1 MTLTNVKSKLNSKHS
16 VSSFRIFIK
25 NKKMTVLITGA
36 TGLIG
41 QEIVKQCHAKGISV
55 HYLTTSKS
63 KLSHTANYKG
73 FYWNPG
79 SNEIDHKCFEGVSA
93 IINLVGA
100 SISKRWTDTYK
111 KEILESRTKTAM
123 LLQDSIKA
131 HNYNIEQV
139 ISASA
144 IGIYPTSLTNY
155 YNETHTKVSTSFLG
169 AVVEQWETAVD
180 GFNTLGCKVA
190 KIRIGLVL
198 AKDGGALPEIIKPMK
213 FGAGAAFGDG
223 KQWQSW
229 IHVEDLAAL
238 FVYALQ
244 NNFEGVYNGVAS
256 NPVSNQELTKAAASV
271 LERPL
276 LLPNI
281 PKFPMKLALG
291 EMHMLLFESQRVSS
305 QKIEAEGFNF
315 KYANLKPALEDLLG

>member
-1 MTLTNVKSKLNSKHS
+1 
-16 VSSFRIFIK
+16 
-25 NKKMTVLITGA
+25 MTVLITGA

-41 QEIVKQCHAKGISV
+41 KEIVNQCHAEGINV

-63 KLSHTANYKG
+63 KLNTAPNYKG
-73 FYWNPG
+73 FYWNP
-79 SNEIDHKCFEGVSA
+79 NTNDIDHTCFEGVST

-111 KEILESRTKTAM
+111 KEILESRTKTAQ
-123 LLQDSIKA
+123 LLQDTIKA
-131 HNYNIEQV
+131 HNYTIEHV
-139 ISASA
+139 VSASA
-144 IGIYPTSLTNY
+144 IGIYPSSSTNY
-155 YNETHTKVSTSFLG
+155 YDETNPEVSKSFLG
-169 AVVEQWETAVD
+169 EVVEHWETAVD
-180 GFNTLGCKVA
+180 GFEKLGCKVA

-198 AKDGGALPEIIKPMK
+198 AKDGGALPEIVRPIK
-213 FGAGAAFGDG
+213 FGAGAAFGSG

-244 NNFEGVYNGVAS
+244 SNFEGIYNGVAP
-256 NPVSNQELTKAAASV
+256 NAVSNKELTKVAASV
-271 LERPL
+271 LKRPL

-305 QKIEAEGFNF
+305 QKIETEGFRF
-315 KYANLKPALEDLLG
+315 KYANLRPALEDVLG